1 MLQSMKKKMIL
12 STNPELELA
21 FQFVQYTNKNIFLT
35 GKAGTGKTT
44 FLHRVK
50 KECIKRAVVVAPTG
64 VAAINAK
71 GMTIHSFF
79 QLPFG
84 PYLAGNK
91 NDPRQQ
97 RRFSKDKRNLIK
109 SLDLLIIDEISM
121 VRSDLLDGIDDVLR
135 RYKNPT
141 EPFGGVQLL
150 MIGDL
155 HQLPPVVKNEEWH
168 LLKDHYSTAYFFGS
182 HALQKTEPITIQ
194 LQHIYRQS
202 DAIFIDLLNKVRDN
216 QIDQEVLQQL
226 NARFI
231 DNFKPTDEEGYIT
244 LTSHNNTANSINKE
258 KLNSLS
264 KKPFHFKA
272 KITGNFP
279 PHTFPT
285 EEKLEFKVGAQV
297 LFIKNDASPEK
308 LYFNGKIGQVTR
320 ISKDEIY
327 VKCPTD
333 LEEIKVTAVEWDN
346 VKYSLNEGTKEVEE
360 DVVGTFSQFPLKLA
374 WAITIHKSQGLT
386 FERVIIDAQSAFAH
400 GQVYVALSRCT
411 SFEGIVLRSQIA
423 YSSVKTDAVVK
434 NYSKEA
440 EENAPDEAH
449 LLQSK
454 KAFQQ
459 KLILELFSFKYIQK
473 VGSRVL
479 RNFIENENS
488 LTIAATEKVQQW
500 INIAHSTIFSVA
512 PKFEKQLEYLIFH
525 AEIPEENEKLLER
538 IQKASI
544 YFSEQIENELEPQLE
559 NIPILTDNKTI
570 KKLVSDN
577 LALLTKELF
586 VKKICFAMAK
596 EKFSS
601 QQYLRLKANADLDF
615 EKQKRKKKKKNSQS
629 LSSTDT
635 LTTPYPELYNR
646 IRIWRDTIAAELE
659 VAVYMVISVQAII
672 ELTVYLPT
680 DTSSL
685 IKIKGIG
692 KNKVQKYGAAIVEII
707 EAFCREKNI
716 ATNLPFPEIPKK
728 EKPKLTTNTKLQSL
742 ELFQAGKT
750 VDEIATHRS
759 LAKGTIETHLSHFI
773 MTGELDISQIL
784 HSDAV
789 QEIEAY
795 YLETKSESFKE
806 SFDHFKGRYSY
817 GQLRMVVSYMQKE
830 K

>member
-1 MLQSMKKKMIL
+1 MTL

-84 PYLAGNK
+84 PYLPGNK

-121 VRSDLLDGIDDVLR
+121 VRADLLDGIDDVLR

-155 HQLPPVVKNEEWH
+155 HQLPPVIKHEEWH

-182 HALQKTEPITIQ
+182 QALRKTDPITIQ

-202 DAIFIDLLNKVRDN
+202 DSIFIDLLNKVRDN
-216 QIDQEVLQQL
+216 QMDQDVLQQL
-226 NARFI
+226 NSRFI
-231 DNFKPTDEEGYIT
+231 DNFKPSDDEGYIT
-244 LTSHNNTANSINKE
+244 LTSHNNTANTINKE

-264 KKPFHFKA
+264 EKPFNFKA
-272 KITGNFP
+272 KISGNFP

-308 LYFNGKIGQVTR
+308 LYYNGKIGQITR

-327 VKCPTD
+327 VQCPTD
-333 LEEIKVTAVEWDN
+333 LEEIKVTSVEWEN
-346 VKYSLNEGTKEVEE
+346 VKYSLNEGTKEVDE

-423 YSSVKTDAVVK
+423 YSSVKTDSVVK
-434 NYSKEA
+434 NYSKDA

-459 KLILELFSFKYIQK
+459 KLIVELFSFKYIQK
-473 VGSRVL
+473 VASRVL

-500 INIAHSTIFSVA
+500 INNAHEKVFSVA
-512 PKFEKQLEYLIFH
+512 PKFEKQLVYLIYH
-525 AEIPEENEKLLER
+525 AEMPEENEELLER

-544 YFSEQIENELEPQLE
+544 YFSEKIETELQPELE
-559 NIPILTDNKTI
+559 NIPILTDNKSI
-570 KKLVSDN
+570 KKLVTDN

-615 EKQKRKKKKKNSQS
+615 EKQKKKTKKTSRQS
-629 LSSTDT
+629 LPTIDT

-646 IRIWRDTIAAELE
+646 IKMWRDETAADLE
-659 VAVYMVISVQAII
+659 VTPYVVITLRAII
-672 ELTVYLPT
+672 ELTNYLPT
-680 DTSSL
+680 DSL
-685 IKIKGIG
+685 SLLKIKGIG
-692 KNKVQKYGAAIVEII
+692 KSKVQKHGADLIEII
-707 EAFCREKNI
+707 ESFCREKKI
-716 ATNLPFPEIPKK
+716 SANLPFPETPKK
-728 EKPKLTTNTKLQSL
+728 EKSTATTDTKLFSF
-742 ELFQAGKT
+742 ELFKSGKT
-750 VDEIATHRS
+750 IDEIATQRS
-759 LAKGTIETHLSHFI
+759 LKKGTIESHLVHFI
-773 MTGELDISQIL
+773 LNGELDVSQIM
-784 HSDAV
+784 SSEAI
-789 QEIEAY
+789 QEIKAY
-795 YLETKSESFKE
+795 FLETKSESFKE
-806 SFDHFKGRYSY
+806 SYEHFKGRYSY
-817 GQLRMVVSYMQKE
+817 SQLRMVVSHMQKE

>member
-1 MLQSMKKKMIL
+1 MTL

-84 PYLAGNK
+84 PYLPGNK

-121 VRSDLLDGIDDVLR
+121 VRADLLDGIDDVLR

-155 HQLPPVVKNEEWH
+155 HQLPPVIKHEEWH

-182 HALQKTEPITIQ
+182 QALAKTDPITIQ

-202 DAIFIDLLNKVRDN
+202 DSIFIDLLNKVRDN
-216 QIDQEVLQQL
+216 QMDQDVLQQL
-226 NARFI
+226 NSRFI
-231 DNFKPTDEEGYIT
+231 DNFKPSDDEGYIT
-244 LTSHNNTANSINKE
+244 LTSHNNTANTINRE

-264 KKPFHFKA
+264 EKPFNFKA
-272 KITGNFP
+272 TISGDFP

-308 LYFNGKIGQVTR
+308 LYYNGKIGQVTR
-320 ISKDEIY
+320 IVKDEIY

-333 LEEIKVTAVEWDN
+333 LEEIKVTSVEWEN
-346 VKYSLNEGTKEVEE
+346 VKYSLNEGTKEVDE

-423 YSSVKTDAVVK
+423 YSSVKTDSVVK
-434 NYSKEA
+434 NYSKDA
-440 EENAPDEAH
+440 EENAPDETY

-459 KLILELFSFKYIQK
+459 KLIVELFSFKYIQK
-473 VGSRVL
+473 VASRVL

-488 LTIAATEKVQQW
+488 LTIAATEKMQQW
-500 INIAHSTIFSVA
+500 INNAHEKIFTVA
-512 PKFEKQLEYLIFH
+512 PKFEKQLVYLIYH
-525 AEIPEENEKLLER
+525 AEIPEENKELLER

-544 YFSEQIENELEPQLE
+544 YFSTQIETELESQLE
-559 NIPILTDNKTI
+559 NIPILTDNKSI
-570 KKLVSDN
+570 KKLVTDN

-615 EKQKRKKKKKNSQS
+615 EKQKRKTKKKSRQS
-629 LSSTDT
+629 LPSIDT

-646 IRIWRDTIAAELE
+646 IKMWRDETASDLE
-659 VAVYMVISVQAII
+659 VTPYVVITLRAII
-672 ELTVYLPT
+672 ELTNYLPT
-680 DTSSL
+680 DSL
-685 IKIKGIG
+685 SLLKIKGIG
-692 KNKVQKYGAAIVEII
+692 KSKVQKHGADLIEII
-707 EAFCREKNI
+707 ENFCREKNI
-716 ATNLPFPEIPKK
+716 SANLPFPETPKK
-728 EKPKLTTNTKLQSL
+728 EKSTATTDTKLFSF
-742 ELFQAGKT
+742 ELFKSGKT
-750 VDEIATHRS
+750 IDEIATQRS
-759 LAKGTIETHLSHFI
+759 LKKGTIESHLAHFI
-773 MTGELDISQIL
+773 LNGELDISQIMP
-784 HSDAV
+784 SEAV

-795 YLETKSESFKE
+795 FLETKSESFKE
-806 SFDHFKGRYSY
+806 SYEHFNGRYSY
-817 GQLRMVVSYMQKE
+817 NQLRMVVSHMQKE

>member
-1 MLQSMKKKMIL
+1 MTL
-12 STNPELELA
+12 STNPQLELA

-84 PYLAGNK
+84 PYLPGNK

-155 HQLPPVVKNEEWH
+155 HQLPPVVKHEEWH

-182 HALQKTEPITIQ
+182 QALLKTDPVTIQ

-202 DAIFIDLLNKVRDN
+202 DSIFIDLLNKVRDN
-216 QIDQEVLQQL
+216 QIDQDVLEKL
-226 NARFI
+226 NSRFV
-231 DNFKPTDEEGYIT
+231 DNFKPTDDEGYIT
-244 LTSHNNTANSINKE
+244 LTSHNNTANTINKE
-258 KLNSLS
+258 KLNSLAGKS
-264 KKPFHFKA
+264 YQFKA
-272 KITGNFP
+272 KIDGNFP

-285 EEKLEFKVGAQV
+285 DEKLEFKIGAQV
-297 LFIKNDASPEK
+297 LFIKNDISHEK
-308 LYFNGKIGQVTR
+308 LYYNGKIGQITR
-320 ISKDEIY
+320 ISRNEIY

-333 LEEIKVTAVEWDN
+333 LEEIKVTSVDWEN
-346 VKYSLNEGTKEVEE
+346 VKYTLNEGTKEVDE

-423 YSSVKTDAVVK
+423 YSSVKTDSVVK
-434 NYSKEA
+434 NYSKTA
-440 EENAPDEAH
+440 DQNAPDEIK
-449 LLQSK
+449 LLASK
-454 KAFQQ
+454 KAFQK

-473 VGSRVL
+473 LASRL
-479 RNFIENENS
+479 ERNFLEHENS
-488 LTIAATEKVQQW
+488 LTVAATEKVQKW
-500 INIAHSTIFSVA
+500 IANAQKIVFSVA
-512 PKFEKQLEYLIFH
+512 PKFEKQLEYLIYH
-525 AEIPEENEKLLER
+525 SEMPEENEELLER
-538 IQKASI
+538 IQKAGV
-544 YFSEQIENELEPQLE
+544 YFSEKIENELESELE
-559 NIPILTDNKTI
+559 KIPVLTDNKST
-570 KKLVSDN
+570 KKLVIDN

-586 VKKICFAMAK
+586 VKKICFVMAK
-596 EKFSS
+596 DKFSS

-615 EKQKRKKKKKNSQS
+615 EKQKKKTKKTERQS
-629 LSSTDT
+629 LPSIDT
-635 LTTPYPELYNR
+635 LTTPYPKLYDR
-646 IRIWRDTIAAELE
+646 IKMWRDVTAAELE
-659 VAVYMVISVQAII
+659 VTPYVVITLRAII
-672 ELTVYLPT
+672 ELTNYLPT
-680 DTSSL
+680 DSL
-685 IKIKGIG
+685 ALLKIKGIG
-692 KNKVQKYGAAIVEII
+692 KTKVQKHGAALIEII
-707 EAFCREKNI
+707 EDFCREKKI
-716 ATNLPFPEIPKK
+716 TANLPFPETPEK
-728 EKPKLTTNTKLQSL
+728 EKSTETTDTKAHTLQ
-742 ELFQAGKT
+742 LFHAGNSI
-750 VDEIATHRS
+750 DEIA
-759 LAKGTIETHLSHFI
+759 AKRDLKKSTIEGHLGHFVFN
-773 MTGELDISQIL
+773 GELKISQIMD
-784 HSDAV
+784 SEQV

-795 YLETKSESFKE
+795 FLDTKSESFKE
-806 SFDHFKGRYSY
+806 SYEHFKGRYTY
-817 GQLRMVVSYMQKE
+817 GQLRMVVNYMQMGK
-830 K
+830 

>member
-1 MLQSMKKKMIL
+1 MTL

-84 PYLAGNK
+84 PYLPGNK

-121 VRSDLLDGIDDVLR
+121 VRADLLDGIDDVLR

-155 HQLPPVVKNEEWH
+155 HQLPPVVKHEEWH
-168 LLKDHYSTAYFFGS
+168 LLKDFYSTAYFFGS
-182 HALQKTEPITIQ
+182 LALQKTNPETIQ

-202 DAIFIDLLNKVRDN
+202 DTTFIDLLNKVRDN
-216 QIDQEVLQQL
+216 QIDQEVLQKL
-226 NARFI
+226 NSRFI
-231 DNFKPTDEEGYIT
+231 DNFKPTDDEGYIT
-244 LTSHNNTANSINKE
+244 LTSHNNTANTINRE
-258 KLNSLS
+258 KLKSLS
-264 KKPFHFKA
+264 GKAYRFKA
-272 KITGNFP
+272 KIEGDFP

-285 EEKLEFKVGAQV
+285 DEKLEFKVGAQV
-297 LFIKNDASPEK
+297 LFIKNDISHEK
-308 LYFNGKIGQVTR
+308 LYYNGKIGQITR
-320 ISKDEIY
+320 INHNEIY

-333 LEEIKVTAVEWDN
+333 IDEIKVTSVDWEN
-346 VKYSLNEGTKEVEE
+346 VKYTLNDGTKEVDE

-440 EENAPDEAH
+440 NQNAPDESK

-473 VGSRVL
+473 LASRL
-479 RNFIENENS
+479 ERNFLENENS
-488 LTIAATEKVQQW
+488 LTVAATEQVKKWIGNAQEKV
-500 INIAHSTIFSVA
+500 FSIA
-512 PKFEKQLEYLIFH
+512 PKFEKQLEYLIYH
-525 AEIPEENEKLLER
+525 SEMPEENDELLER
-538 IQKASI
+538 IQKAGI
-544 YFSEQIENELEPQLE
+544 YI
-559 NIPILTDNKTI
+559 
-570 KKLVSDN
+570 
-577 LALLTKELF
+577 
-586 VKKICFAMAK
+586 
-596 EKFSS
+596 
-601 QQYLRLKANADLDF
+601 
-615 EKQKRKKKKKNSQS
+615 
-629 LSSTDT
+629 
-635 LTTPYPELYNR
+635 
-646 IRIWRDTIAAELE
+646 
-659 VAVYMVISVQAII
+659 
-672 ELTVYLPT
+672 
-680 DTSSL
+680 
-685 IKIKGIG
+685 
-692 KNKVQKYGAAIVEII
+692 
-707 EAFCREKNI
+707 
-716 ATNLPFPEIPKK
+716 
-728 EKPKLTTNTKLQSL
+728 
-742 ELFQAGKT
+742 
-750 VDEIATHRS
+750 
-759 LAKGTIETHLSHFI
+759 
-773 MTGELDISQIL
+773 
-784 HSDAV
+784 
-789 QEIEAY
+789 
-795 YLETKSESFKE
+795 
-806 SFDHFKGRYSY
+806 
-817 GQLRMVVSYMQKE
+817 
-830 K
+830 

>member
-1 MLQSMKKKMIL
+1 MKKQMTL

-21 FQFVQYTNKNIFLT
+21 FQFVQFTNKNIFLT

-50 KECIKRAVVVAPTG
+50 KECIKRTVVVAPTG

-84 PYLAGNK
+84 PYLPGNK

-121 VRSDLLDGIDDVLR
+121 VRADLLDGIDDVLR

-182 HALQKTEPITIQ
+182 LALQKTNPITIQ

-202 DAIFIDLLNKVRDN
+202 DTIFIDLLNKVRDN
-216 QIDQEVLQQL
+216 QIDQDILEKL
-226 NARFI
+226 NSRFI
-231 DNFKPTDEEGYIT
+231 DNFKPEEEEGYIT
-244 LTSHNNTANSINKE
+244 LTSHNNTANTINKE

-264 KKPFHFKA
+264 GKSFQFKA
-272 KITGNFP
+272 KIKGDFP

-297 LFIKNDASPEK
+297 LFIKNDISHEK
-308 LYFNGKIGQVTR
+308 LYYNGKIGQITR
-320 ISKDEIY
+320 IKPNEIY

-333 LEEIKVTAVEWDN
+333 IDEIKVTSVDWEN
-346 VKYSLNEGTKEVEE
+346 VKYTLNDGTKEVDE
-360 DVVGTFSQFPLKLA
+360 DIVGTFSQFPLKLA

-386 FERVIIDAQSAFAH
+386 FERVIIDAKSAFAH

-423 YSSVKTDAVVK
+423 YSSVKTDSVVK

-440 EENAPDEAH
+440 DQNAPDEIK
-449 LLQSK
+449 LLASK
-454 KAFQQ
+454 KAFQK

-473 VGSRVL
+473 LVSRL
-479 RNFIENENS
+479 ERNFLENENS
-488 LTIAATEKVQQW
+488 LTLAATEKVQKW
-500 INIAHSTIFSVA
+500 IASAQEKVFAVA
-512 PKFEKQLEYLIFH
+512 PKFEKQLEYLIYH
-525 AEIPEENEKLLER
+525 AEMPEENEELLER
-538 IQKASI
+538 IQKAGI
-544 YFSEQIENELEPQLE
+544 YFSEKIENELEPDLE
-559 NIPILTDNKTI
+559 KIPILTDNKTI
-570 KKLVSDN
+570 QKLVTDN
-577 LALLTKELF
+577 LALLAKELF

-596 EKFSS
+596 DKFSS

-615 EKQKRKKKKKNSQS
+615 EKQKKKTKKTERKS
-629 LSSTDT
+629 LPTIDT
-635 LTTPYPELYNR
+635 LTTPYPELYDR
-646 IRIWRDTIAAELE
+646 IKLWRDETAAELE
-659 VAVYMVISVQAII
+659 VTPYVVITLRAII
-672 ELTVYLPT
+672 ELTNYLPT
-680 DTSSL
+680 DSL
-685 IKIKGIG
+685 ALLKIKGIG
-692 KNKVQKYGAAIVEII
+692 KTKVQKHGAAIIEII
-707 EAFCREKNI
+707 ENFCREKKI
-716 ATNLPFPEIPKK
+716 TANLPFPEIPKK
-728 EKPKLTTNTKLQSL
+728 EKSEATTDTKKYSYQ
-742 ELFQAGKT
+742 LFKSGKT
-750 VDEIATHRS
+750 IDEIAVQRS
-759 LAKGTIETHLSHFI
+759 LKRDTIESHLGHFI
-773 MTGELDISQIL
+773 LNGELDISQVMDSGKI
-784 HSDAV
+784 

-795 YLETKSESFKE
+795 FLETKETSFKVAKE
-806 SFDHFKGRYSY
+806 HFGEKYTY
-817 GQLRMVVSYMQKE
+817 GELRLVVNHMQKL

>member
-1 MLQSMKKKMIL
+1 MKKQMTL

-84 PYLAGNK
+84 PYLPSNK

-121 VRSDLLDGIDDVLR
+121 VRADLLDGIDDVLR

-182 HALQKTEPITIQ
+182 QALQKTYPITIQ
-194 LQHIYRQS
+194 LQKIYRQS
-202 DAIFIDLLNKVRDN
+202 DSIFIDLLNKVRDN
-216 QIDQEVLQQL
+216 QMDQDVLQQL
-226 NARFI
+226 NSRFI
-231 DNFKPTDEEGYIT
+231 DNFKPADDEGYIT
-244 LTSHNNTANSINKE
+244 LTSHNNTANTINKE

-264 KKPFHFKA
+264 EKPFHFKA
-272 KITGNFP
+272 KITGDFP

-297 LFIKNDASPEK
+297 LFIKNDASPDK
-308 LYFNGKIGQVTR
+308 LYYNGKIGQVTR

-333 LEEIKVTAVEWDN
+333 LEEIKVSSVEWDN
-346 VKYSLNEGTKEVEE
+346 VKYSLNDGTKEVDE

-434 NYSKEA
+434 NHSKDA

-459 KLILELFSFKYIQK
+459 KLIVELFSFKYIQK
-473 VGSRVL
+473 VASRVL

-488 LTIAATEKVQQW
+488 LTIAATEKIQKW
-500 INIAHSTIFSVA
+500 INNAHEKVFSVA
-512 PKFEKQLEYLIFH
+512 PKFEKQLKYLIYH
-525 AEIPEENEKLLER
+525 AEIPEENEELLER

-544 YFSEQIENELEPQLE
+544 YFSEQIENELESQLE
-559 NIPILTDNKTI
+559 TIPILTDNKAI
-570 KKLVSDN
+570 KKLVTDN

-615 EKQKRKKKKKNSQS
+615 EKQKKKTKKKSSQS
-629 LSSTDT
+629 LPSIDT

-646 IRIWRDTIAAELE
+646 IKMWRDETAADLE
-659 VAVYMVISVQAII
+659 VTPYVVITLRAII
-672 ELTVYLPT
+672 ELTNYLPT
-680 DTSSL
+680 DSL
-685 IKIKGIG
+685 SLLQIKGIG
-692 KNKVQKYGAAIVEII
+692 SAKVQKHGADLVEII
-707 EAFCREKNI
+707 ESFCREKKI
-716 ATNLPFPEIPKK
+716 SANLPFPETPKK
-728 EKPKLTTNTKLQSL
+728 EKSTATTDTKLYSF
-742 ELFQAGKT
+742 ELFKSGKT
-750 VDEIATHRS
+750 IDEIADQRS
-759 LAKGTIETHLSHFI
+759 LTRGTIESHLAHFI
-773 MTGELDISQIL
+773 LNGELDISQIMP
-784 HSDAV
+784 SEAV

-795 YLETKSESFKE
+795 FMETKSESFKE
-806 SFDHFKGRYSY
+806 SFEHFKGRYSY
-817 GQLRMVVSYMQKE
+817 SQLRMVVNHLQKG

>member
-1 MLQSMKKKMIL
+1 MKKQMTL

-84 PYLAGNK
+84 PYLPSNK

-121 VRSDLLDGIDDVLR
+121 VRADLLDGIDDVLR

-182 HALQKTEPITIQ
+182 QALQKTYPITIQ
-194 LQHIYRQS
+194 LQKIYRQS
-202 DAIFIDLLNKVRDN
+202 DSIFIDLLNKVRDN
-216 QIDQEVLQQL
+216 QMDQDVLQQL
-226 NARFI
+226 NSRFI
-231 DNFKPTDEEGYIT
+231 DNFKPADDEGYIT
-244 LTSHNNTANSINKE
+244 LTSHNNTANTINKE

-264 KKPFHFKA
+264 EKPFHFKA
-272 KITGNFP
+272 KITGDFP

-297 LFIKNDASPEK
+297 LFIKNDASPDK
-308 LYFNGKIGQVTR
+308 LYYNGKIGQVTR

-333 LEEIKVTAVEWDN
+333 LEEIKVSSVEWDN
-346 VKYSLNEGTKEVEE
+346 VKYSLNDGTKEVDE

-434 NYSKEA
+434 NHSKDA

-459 KLILELFSFKYIQK
+459 KLIVELFSFKYIQK
-473 VGSRVL
+473 VASRVL

-488 LTIAATEKVQQW
+488 LTIAATEKIQKW
-500 INIAHSTIFSVA
+500 INNAHEKVFSVA
-512 PKFEKQLEYLIFH
+512 PKFEKQLEYLIYH
-525 AEIPEENEKLLER
+525 TEIPEENEELLER

-544 YFSEQIENELEPQLE
+544 YFSEQIENELE
-559 NIPILTDNKTI
+559 
-570 KKLVSDN
+570 
-577 LALLTKELF
+577 
-586 VKKICFAMAK
+586 
-596 EKFSS
+596 S
-601 QQYLRLKANADLDF
+601 Q
-615 EKQKRKKKKKNSQS
+615 
-629 LSSTDT
+629 
-635 LTTPYPELYNR
+635 
-646 IRIWRDTIAAELE
+646 
-659 VAVYMVISVQAII
+659 
-672 ELTVYLPT
+672 
-680 DTSSL
+680 
-685 IKIKGIG
+685 
-692 KNKVQKYGAAIVEII
+692 
-707 EAFCREKNI
+707 
-716 ATNLPFPEIPKK
+716 
-728 EKPKLTTNTKLQSL
+728 
-742 ELFQAGKT
+742 
-750 VDEIATHRS
+750 
-759 LAKGTIETHLSHFI
+759 
-773 MTGELDISQIL
+773 
-784 HSDAV
+784 
-789 QEIEAY
+789 
-795 YLETKSESFKE
+795 
-806 SFDHFKGRYSY
+806 
-817 GQLRMVVSYMQKE
+817 
-830 K
+830 

>member
-1 MLQSMKKKMIL
+1 MKKQMTL
-12 STNPELELA
+12 STNPQLELA

-84 PYLAGNK
+84 PYLPGNK

-121 VRSDLLDGIDDVLR
+121 VRADLLDGIDDVLR

-182 HALQKTEPITIQ
+182 QALQKTDPVTIQ

-202 DAIFIDLLNKVRDN
+202 DSIFIDLLNKVRDN
-216 QIDQEVLQQL
+216 QMDQDVLQKL
-226 NARFI
+226 NSRFV
-231 DNFKPTDEEGYIT
+231 DNFKPTDDEGYIT
-244 LTSHNNTANSINKE
+244 LTSHNNTANTINKE
-258 KLNSLS
+258 KLNSLAG
-264 KKPFHFKA
+264 KPYQFKA
-272 KITGNFP
+272 KIDGNFP

-285 EEKLEFKVGAQV
+285 DEKLEFKIGAQV
-297 LFIKNDASPEK
+297 LFIKNDVSHEK
-308 LYFNGKIGQVTR
+308 LYYNGKIGQITR
-320 ISKDEIY
+320 ISKNEIY

-333 LEEIKVTAVEWDN
+333 IDEIKVTSVDWEN
-346 VKYSLNEGTKEVEE
+346 VKYTLNEGTKEVDE

-423 YSSVKTDAVVK
+423 YSSVKTDSVVK
-434 NYSKEA
+434 NYSKTA
-440 EENAPDEAH
+440 DQNAPDETK
-449 LLQSK
+449 LLASK

-473 VGSRVL
+473 LASRL
-479 RNFIENENS
+479 ERNFLENENS
-488 LTIAATEKVQQW
+488 LTLAATEKVQKW
-500 INIAHSTIFSVA
+500 IGNAQEKIFSIA
-512 PKFEKQLEYLIFH
+512 PKFEKQLEYLIYH
-525 AEIPEENEKLLER
+525 AEMPEENQELLER
-538 IQKASI
+538 IQKAAI
-544 YFSEQIENELEPQLE
+544 YFSEKIENELESELE
-559 NIPILTDNKTI
+559 KIPVLTDNKTT
-570 KKLVSDN
+570 KKLVIDN

-596 EKFSS
+596 DKFSS

-615 EKQKRKKKKKNSQS
+615 EKQKKKTKKTERQS
-629 LSSTDT
+629 LPSIDT

-646 IRIWRDTIAAELE
+646 IKMWRDVTAAELE
-659 VAVYMVISVQAII
+659 VTPYVVITLRAII
-672 ELTVYLPT
+672 ELTNYLPT
-680 DTSSL
+680 DSL
-685 IKIKGIG
+685 SLLKIKGIG
-692 KNKVQKYGAAIVEII
+692 KTKVQKHGAAIIEII
-707 EAFCREKNI
+707 ENFCRENKI
-716 ATNLPFPEIPKK
+716 TANLPFPETPKK
-728 EKPKLTTNTKLQSL
+728 EKSTETTDTKNHTLQ
-742 ELFQAGKT
+742 LFQEGNT
-750 VDEIATHRS
+750 IDQIA
-759 LAKGTIETHLSHFI
+759 AKRDLKRGTIETHLGHFVLN
-773 MTGELDISQIL
+773 GELDISQIMD
-784 HSDAV
+784 SDKV
-789 QEIEAY
+789 KEIEAY
-795 YLETKSESFKE
+795 FLQTKSESFKE
-806 SFDHFKGRYSY
+806 SYEHFGGRYTY
-817 GQLRMVVSYMQKE
+817 GQLRLVVNHLQRVK
-830 K
+830 

>member
-1 MLQSMKKKMIL
+1 MTL
-12 STNPELELA
+12 STNQELELA

-84 PYLAGNK
+84 PYLPGNK

-121 VRSDLLDGIDDVLR
+121 VRADLLDGIDDVLR

-182 HALQKTEPITIQ
+182 NALQKTDPVTIQ

-202 DAIFIDLLNKVRDN
+202 DSIFIDLLNKVRDN
-216 QIDQEVLQQL
+216 QMDQDVLEKL
-226 NARFI
+226 NSRFI
-231 DNFKPTDEEGYIT
+231 DNFKPADDEGYIT

-264 KKPFHFKA
+264 EKPFNFKA
-272 KITGNFP
+272 KITGDFP

-308 LYFNGKIGQVTR
+308 LYYNGKIGQVTR

-333 LEEIKVTAVEWDN
+333 LEEIKVTSVEWDN
-346 VKYSLNEGTKEVEE
+346 VKYSLNEGTKEVDE

-386 FERVIIDAQSAFAH
+386 FERVIIDAKSAFAH

-423 YSSVKTDAVVK
+423 YNSVKTDAVVK
-434 NYSKEA
+434 NYSKDA
-440 EENAPDEAH
+440 EENAPDETH

-473 VGSRVL
+473 VASRVL

-488 LTIAATEKVQQW
+488 LTIAATEQVQKW
-500 INIAHSTIFSVA
+500 INLAHEKVFSVA
-512 PKFEKQLEYLIFH
+512 PKFEKQLEYLIYH
-525 AEIPEENEKLLER
+525 SEMPEENEELLER

-544 YFSEQIENELEPQLE
+544 YFSEKIETELETQLE
-559 NIPILTDNKTI
+559 NIPILTDNKSI
-570 KKLVSDN
+570 KKLVTDN

-615 EKQKRKKKKKNSQS
+615 EKQKRKTKKKDRQS
-629 LSSTDT
+629 LPSIDT
-635 LTTPYPELYNR
+635 LTTPHPELYNR
-646 IRIWRDTIAAELE
+646 IKMWRDETAADLE
-659 VAVYMVISVQAII
+659 VTPYVVITLRAII
-672 ELTVYLPT
+672 ELTNYLPT
-680 DTSSL
+680 DSVSL
-685 IKIKGIG
+685 LKIKGIG
-692 KNKVQKYGAAIVEII
+692 PAKVQKHGADLIEIVES
-707 EAFCREKNI
+707 FCREKKI
-716 ATNLPFPEIPKK
+716 SANLPFPETPKK
-728 EKPKLTTNTKLQSL
+728 EKSTETTDTKKYSFD
-742 ELFQAGKT
+742 LFNSGKT
-750 VDEIATHRS
+750 MDEIADQRS
-759 LAKGTIETHLSHFI
+759 LTRGTIESHLAHFI
-773 MTGELDISQIL
+773 LNGQLDISQVMSIEK
-784 HSDAV
+784 A

-795 YLETKSESFKE
+795 FVETKETSFKAARE
-806 SFDHFKGRYSY
+806 HFKNEYSY
-817 GQLRMVVSYMQKE
+817 GDLRFVVSHMQKG